1 MFCLNSFLGDLLVYL
16 SYVNMEMTAQIE
28 NRKTVVSKNNAHN
41 RRHITMRI
49 TNNT

>member
-1 MFCLNSFLGDLLVYL
+1 
-16 SYVNMEMTAQIE
+16 MEMTAQIE